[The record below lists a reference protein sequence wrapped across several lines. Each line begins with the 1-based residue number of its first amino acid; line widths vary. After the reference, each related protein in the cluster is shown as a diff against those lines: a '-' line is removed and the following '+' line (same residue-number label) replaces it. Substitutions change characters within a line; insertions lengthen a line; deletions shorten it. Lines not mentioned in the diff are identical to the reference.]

1 MRRLNTSRQR
11 STVITS
17 NKELVTGC
25 TTIHKA
31 CAKLQDELDER
42 LDRTAIPKPEYNELS
57 KRVKELKH
65 TAARVLTALQ

>member
-11 STVITS
+11 STGSTS
-17 NKELVTGC
+17 NTELITGC
-25 TTIHKA
+25 STIHKA
-31 CAKLQDELDER
+31 CAKLQDELDAR
-42 LDRTAIPKPEYNELS
+42 LNRTCIPKPEYNELS